1 MRPARLPILTLAL
14 TLTNL
19 QAEDPFVLPVLPV
32 FTVTAERLTETNPAL
47 ASWDTTDIAAFAPR
61 TIDELLATEPSFS
74 LYRRQSSVFGN
85 PTSAGVSLRR
95 TGATAAARTL
105 VTLDGIPQNDPF
117 GGWVN
122 WARYRPSSLASAR
135 IVPAAQAAV
144 WGNASPAGTVQLTSA
159 TPLANRTQLDLT
171 TGSHN
176 TWGAAASTD
185 AVSTSGNLA
194 AQISAFTFESD
205 GFHSLARHQRGPIDR
220 PLDLTYHGASA
231 RFIWYAPDGLTV
243 EPAFAYYEEQRGNGT
258 PLARNATE
266 ALDLSLRLTKETDN
280 ATIQALGYYQ
290 RRDFQ
295 SRFTAV
301 DPTRTTERL
310 ALDQFDVPGR
320 GLGGGLTVSLSPAD
334 SLDLMLGTDLR
345 HLTGE
350 TNELAGAFRQRRAGG
365 EQLLAG
371 AFGRATVHAGSN
383 TTIDATTRIDYWQL
397 TDGERLERS
406 LATNALL
413 RNDTTND
420 RDGFEPSFSL
430 AAEHQLTP
438 TVTLDASAGTGFR
451 LPTINELHRPF
462 RVRSDITEANPE
474 LDPERFISL
483 STGTTWQP
491 SDEFFLGLELFYHD
505 IEDAIANVPA
515 TDPAR
520 AAAIAA
526 FVPPGGSLAQ
536 RQNVDSAR
544 SWGIEAR
551 TRWQPDPLAALTLT
565 YLFSQ
570 TEFTDSPSQPLLENN
585 AFPQSPEHRLVAGL
599 ESRPTEDLLL
609 FTQLEF
615 GSRQYDD
622 TRATRPLDPYTT
634 VRLGAEYHLSKNLTL
649 QARIENIFD
658 EKVETGL
665 STNNLLSTGQPRS
678 AWLNLRYTF

>member
-1 MRPARLPILTLAL
+1 MKISVIVTLTLA

-19 QAEDPFVLPVLPV
+19 QAQELPVLPV
-32 FTVTAERLTETNPAL
+32 VTVTAERLTETGPTI
-47 ASWDTTDIAAFAPR
+47 ASWDADDIASFAPR

-95 TGATAAARTL
+95 TGATAAARSL

-122 WARYRPSSLASAR
+122 WARFRPASLASAR

-144 WGNASPAGTVQLTSA
+144 WGNASPAGTVQLTSDK
-159 TPLANRTQLDLT
+159 PSSNRTRLDLT
-171 TGSHN
+171 SGTHN

-185 AVSTSGNLA
+185 AISTNGNLA
-194 AQISAFTFESD
+194 GQVSAFTLESD
-205 GFHSLARHQRGPIDR
+205 GFHGLTRSQRGPIDR
-220 PLDLTYHGASA
+220 PLDLTYHGATT
-231 RFIWYAPDGLTV
+231 RFIWHAADGLTI
-243 EPAFAYYEEQRGNGT
+243 EPTLAYYEEQRGNGT
-258 PLARNATE
+258 PLARNATD

-280 ATIQALGYYQ
+280 ATVQALGYYQ
-290 RRDFQ
+290 QRDFQ
-295 SRFTAV
+295 ARFTAV

-310 ALDQFDVPGR
+310 ALDQFDVPGQ
-320 GLGGGLTVSLSPAD
+320 GLGGGLTVSLSPTE

-345 HLTGE
+345 HLRGE

-371 AFGRATVHAGSN
+371 TFARATVHAGSN
-383 TTIDATTRIDYWQL
+383 TAIDATARLDYWDL
-397 TDGERLERS
+397 SDGERIETS
-406 LATNALL
+406 PATNALL
-413 RNDTTND
+413 RSDTIAD

-430 AAEHQLTP
+430 AANHQLTP

-451 LPTINELHRPF
+451 LPTINELYRPF

-474 LDPERFISL
+474 LDPEHFISL
-483 STGTTWQP
+483 SAGATWQP
-491 SDEFFLGLELFYHD
+491 SDEFSAGLELFYHD
-505 IEDAIANVPA
+505 IDDAIANVPV

-520 AAAIAA
+520 AATIAG

-536 RQNVDSAR
+536 RKNVDSAR
-544 SWGIEAR
+544 SWGIETR
-551 TRWQPDPLAALTLT
+551 TRWQPDPLAAFTLT

-570 TEFTDSPSQPLLENN
+570 TEFTGSPSQPLLENN

-599 ESRPTEDLLL
+599 ESRPTDALLL

-622 TRATRPLDPYTT
+622 ALSIRPLDPYTT
-634 VRLGAEYHLSKNLTL
+634 VRLGAEFHLSKNLTL
-649 QARIENIFD
+649 QARIENLFD
-658 EKVETGL
+658 EKVQTGL
-665 STNNLLSTGQPRS
+665 STNNLISTGQPRS